1 MGKENTIYKEYAKY
15 IFSYFKNCDAP
26 GQGLFLLR
34 SIEAGARK
42 ERRTQTEINH
52 LRLIVYNLYENGY
65 FEMPDE
71 PMSFVKLTDKGF
83 NYTQG
88 DNLIANSIELESYIN
103 LSKNDIDSIFRQ
115 LWDIIGKQ
123 GEAPFYVDGSTYFN
137 AIYPYAKNLSGNYS
151 TFMDNLRKK
160 NQSTSRI
167 AWFKELLKE
176 INWTDVPNFLND
188 LSIAIGKLYEE
199 IPKDEDLDWDES
211 FNCPTII
218 DEKERIASN
227 LEKVITEMIIVP
239 MKKKVF
245 ITYCWEDD
253 IHTSWV
259 HNLSEDLEKAGF
271 DIIIDVKQ
279 PLGIEL
285 NKFME
290 QTIINADK
298 ILIIATP
305 DYKDRADNRK
315 YGVGYETSLVTADLI
330 KDQNRIKFIP
340 IIRKGSK
347 DDCYPNYLGNR
358 KGLPMT
364 EKDDYA
370 KALKELIENISNY

>member
-15 IFSYFKNCDAP
+15 IFSYFENCNAP
-26 GQGLFLLR
+26 GQGLFLFR
-34 SIEAGARK
+34 SIEAVARK

-52 LRLIVYNLYENGY
+52 IRLVVYNLYENGY
-65 FEMPDE
+65 FVMPNE
-71 PMSFVKLTDKGF
+71 PMPFVKLTEKGF
-83 NYTQG
+83 NYIQG
-88 DNLIANSIELESYIN
+88 DNLISNSIQLENYID

-123 GEAPFYVDGSTYFN
+123 GEAPFYIDGSTYFN

-151 TFMDNLRKK
+151 TFMDNLRDKD
-160 NQSTSRI
+160 QSTSRI
-167 AWFKELLKE
+167 VWFKELLKG
-176 INWTDVPNFLND
+176 IDRTDIPNFLHD

-199 IPKDEDLDWDES
+199 IPKDEDSDWDEL
-211 FNCPTII
+211 FNSPVIL
-218 DEKERIASN
+218 DNKKETASN
-227 LEKVITEMIIVP
+227 PKEVIKEIKITP
-239 MKKKVF
+239 MKKNVF

-253 IHTSWV
+253 AHTSWV
-259 HNLSEDLEKAGF
+259 HHLSEDLEKAGF
-271 DIIIDVKQ
+271 NIIIDVKQ

-290 QTIINADK
+290 QTIIDADK

-305 DYKDRADNRK
+305 EYKDRADNRK

-347 DDCYPNYLGNR
+347 DECYPNYLGNR

-370 KALKELIENISNY
+370 KALNELIQNIANY

>member
-15 IFSYFKNCDAP
+15 IFSYFKNCNAP

-34 SIEAGARK
+34 SIEAVARK

-52 LRLIVYNLYENGY
+52 IRLIVYNLYENGY
-65 FEMPDE
+65 FDMPDE
-71 PMSFVKLTDKGF
+71 PMPFVKLTDKGF

-88 DNLIANSIELESYIN
+88 DNLIANSIELESYID

-176 INWTDVPNFLND
+176 IDWTDIPNFLHD

-199 IPKDEDLDWDES
+199 IPKDEDLDWGES
-211 FNCPTII
+211 FNSPTII

-227 LEKVITEMIIVP
+227 PEEVVKEMIIVP

-305 DYKDRADNRK
+305 EYKDRADNRK

-370 KALKELIENISNY
+370 KALKELIENIANY